1 MFDHPDY
8 DGHEKVLM
16 AEDAQSGLKTIIA
29 VHSTALGAA
38 AGGCRLWAYQ
48 DGNQALSDALR
59 LARGMSYKNA
69 MANLPMGGGKA
80 VIWGPV
86 KPENRKAVME
96 AFGRAVDSLN
106 GQYITAE
113 DVGVSVADMEI
124 VRTATRFVGGLAGG
138 NGKSGGDPSP
148 HTARG
153 VRVGIESAV
162 RAKMGRSELT
172 GLKVAVQGL
181 GHVGMYLCEELFNL
195 GANLVVADID
205 PAKVSEAQRRF
216 GALGV
221 PIDDILTQKV
231 DIVAP
236 CALGGT
242 ISEYAARYIQA
253 EIVAGAA
260 NNQLATA
267 EAGRILAERGI
278 LYAPDYVINAGGIIM
293 VQAELSGDNDA
304 EVVTA
309 RVDTIG
315 ERLDAIFARARR
327 ENVIT
332 NEVADEMAR
341 DKLRAA
347 KKVRAT
353 AAAAPAPFT
362 GKGDREAVGGAS
374 ASA

>member
-16 AEDAQSGLKTIIA
+16 AEDAETGLKTIIA
-29 VHSTALGAA
+29 IHSTALGAA
-38 AGGCRLWAYQ
+38 AGGCRLWAYET
-48 DGNQALSDALR
+48 GAQALSDALR
-59 LARGMSYKNA
+59 LSRGMSYKNA

-86 KPENRKAVME
+86 LPENRTALMQ

-124 VRTATRFVGGLAGG
+124 VRSTTKYVGGLAGG

-148 HTARG
+148 FTARG
-153 VRVGIESAV
+153 VRVGIEAAV
-162 RAKMGRSELT
+162 RAQMGRKELA

-181 GHVGMYLCEELFNL
+181 GHVGMYLCEELFDL
-195 GANLVVADID
+195 GAQLVVADID
-205 PAKVSEAQRRF
+205 PARVSEAQRRF
-216 GALGV
+216 GAVGV
-221 PIDDILTQKV
+221 STDDILTQKV

-236 CALGGT
+236 CALGAT
-242 ISEYAARYIQA
+242 VSEYAARYIQA
-253 EIVAGAA
+253 QVVAGAA

-304 EVVTA
+304 AVVTA
-309 RVDTIG
+309 RVDAIG
-315 ERLDAIFARARR
+315 PRLDAIFAKAKS

-332 NEVADEMAR
+332 NEVADAMAR

-353 AAAAPAPFT
+353 VAA
-362 GKGDREAVGGAS
+362 
-374 ASA
+374 

>member
-16 AEDAQSGLKTIIA
+16 AEDAQTGLRTIIA

-38 AGGCRLWAYQ
+38 AGGCRLWAY
-48 DGNQALSDALR
+48 DSGVAALSDALR
-59 LARGMSYKNA
+59 LSRGMSYKNA

-86 KPENRKAVME
+86 KSENRAVLMA
-96 AFGRAVDSLN
+96 AFGRIVDSLQ

-124 VRTATRFVGGLAGG
+124 VRTQTRFVGGLAGG
-138 NGKSGGDPSP
+138 VGKSGGDPSP
-148 HTARG
+148 FTARG
-153 VRVGIESAV
+153 VRVGIEAAV
-162 RAKMGRSELT
+162 RAKLGRHDLA

-181 GHVGMYLCEELFNL
+181 GHVGMYLCEELFEA

-205 PAKVSEAQRRF
+205 PARVSEAQRRF
-216 GALGV
+216 GAIGV
-221 PIDDILTQKV
+221 SVDDILTQKA

-253 EIVAGAA
+253 DIVAGAA

-267 EAGRILAERGI
+267 EAGRILGERGI

-293 VQAELSGDNDA
+293 VEAELSGDNDA
-304 EVVTA
+304 AVVTA
-309 RVDTIG
+309 RVDAIG
-315 ERLDAIFARARR
+315 ERLDAIFAHATR

-332 NEVADEMAR
+332 NEVADAMAR

-347 KKVRAT
+347 KDNKARTKVVA
-353 AAAAPAPFT
+353 
-362 GKGDREAVGGAS
+362 
-374 ASA
+374 